1 MGFAQQCYPVGP
13 VQICVFGDEGA
24 GEGSPTS
31 LMEKL
36 CRLGLGVL
44 SVQSKDGAALCEW
57 LRMKFSAG
65 FLQWEPTEASRGYE
79 SYRQTHDV

>member
-36 CRLGLGVL
+36 CRLGLGIL

-57 LRMKFSAG
+57 LRMVPCLSHDLLEKPSPNTD
-65 FLQWEPTEASRGYE
+65 LQ
-79 SYRQTHDV
+79 